1 MEFAARGAK
10 AGSDTKPGTSG
21 STKSG
26 PVAGVSL
33 SCLDIIGAGDSRGLQ
48 ALLRQEGDACV
59 VGVAATGSTALITAM
74 KAKTTPRTAHVVA
87 DMVKVLLAAGC
98 NPNLAD
104 ASGNRPLLQACQSA
118 RNSWASDVIIAL
130 LKAGANPN
138 DTDVNGNTPL
148 HLLCRTY
155 TPTSPSWRQL
165 VKAFGALISAGD
177 GSALHVANSSGATP
191 LHVAAGAMA
200 RLSLHGR
207 SREWEYVGRAQ
218 WLSSHGRGG
227 AGLPPVVMLCDA
239 GANVNAFDG
248 DGCTPLLA
256 CVKHLSPISN
266 GSSAIV
272 ALAECGAA
280 LNVCDSLGKRALE
293 LVGDPRASQFRQGSG
308 TLEVLLRVGCD
319 PNHLDELHPYTPF
332 AGICGCA
339 LVKDRGGRG
348 SRVEVTGNVVPS
360 ADVIRMFLRAGGDVL
375 LSRGSGMSV
384 AELCRGWTRSTGT
397 AARKLVEFM
406 ARAQHAIQPELA
418 LLAQEVATPKASLPD
433 PTQAFAVAL
442 GALGAA
448 FGKRDLLASLARV
461 GGVVSA
467 MAAVSQD
474 QVQALISTA
483 MRQRLDQPAEWDAD
497 VAVRFGACV
506 RSARDRVKYT
516 PAPYTP
522 PPLTF
527 GAPPNAYDNGT
538 STGGGQ
544 TGGGAGGSGAGAIL
558 ARRHVSHDK
567 SAAPEN
573 AYRES
578 LSGKGSGNNT
588 HGASKTATP
597 GDGGAPNSM
606 EGWLIKRGAVRKV
619 CGGCHT
625 RPWNCH

>member
-1 MEFAARGAK
+1 MEP
-10 AGSDTKPGTSG
+10 TCTSG
-21 STKSG
+21 ALT
-26 PVAGVSL
+26 AL
-33 SCLDIIGAGDSRGLQ
+33 SACDIAALREVLRRDGSRAVRGI
-48 ALLRQEGDACV
+48 AT
-59 VGVAATGSTALITAM
+59 TGSTALITAM
-74 KAKTTPRTAHVVA
+74 KAKTTPRNAQVVA
-87 DMVKVLLAAGC
+87 TMVEVLLAAGC

-130 LKAGANPN
+130 LEAGANPN

-155 TPTSPSWRQL
+155 IPTSPSWRHL
-165 VKAFGALISAGD
+165 VKAYGALISAGD
-177 GSALHVANSSGATP
+177 GSALHAANSSGATP
-191 LHVAAGAMA
+191 LHVAAAAMA

-218 WLSSHGRGG
+218 WLSSHGGGG

-256 CVKHLSPISN
+256 CVKHLSPVSN
-266 GSSAIV
+266 GSGAIV

-339 LVKDRGGRG
+339 LVKGRGGRG
-348 SRVEVTGNVVPS
+348 SKVKVTGNVVPS
-360 ADVIRMFLRAGGDVL
+360 VDAVRVFVDAGGDVL

-384 AELCRGWTRSTGT
+384 AELCRGWTRSAGT

-406 ARAQHAIQPELA
+406 ARAQHALQPEL
-418 LLAQEVATPKASLPD
+418 EVASPKVSLPD

-527 GAPPNAYDNGT
+527 GAPPNAYDNSA

-544 TGGGAGGSGAGAIL
+544 TGGGAGGSGAGAIP

-567 SAAPEN
+567 SAAPDN
-573 AYRES
+573 AYRGS
-578 LSGKGSGNNT
+578 LSGRGSGNNT

-625 RPWNCH
+625 RPWKCH